1 MLLRYLLI
9 WPHICIFACL
19 PCPALPASSGM
30 SVLVR
35 RPRGSPAVVWGWVNT
50 THLLD
55 TNCYAGC
62 RFEHAQPKIALTV
75 GLSSLKVVRNST
87 RHPYRDAG
95 GRFQVTSIV
104 LYSSL
109 VILLHHLRS
118 WCTPSS
124 ELSHS
129 KTQNPLLNRLS

>member
-62 RFEHAQPKIALTV
+62 RFEHAQPKIALT
-75 GLSSLKVVRNST
+75 
-87 RHPYRDAG
+87 
-95 GRFQVTSIV
+95 GRWRQIPGDFDSFVLEFGYTFTSPTQ
-104 LYSSL
+104 L
-109 VILLHHLRS
+109 VY
-118 WCTPSS
+118 T
-124 ELSHS
+124 E
-129 KTQNPLLNRLS
+129 

>member
-62 RFEHAQPKIALTV
+62 RFEHAQPKIALTFSQ
-75 GLSSLKVVRNST
+75 SSTELDETSLQ
-87 RHPYRDAG
+87 
-95 GRFQVTSIV
+95 GRWRQIPGDFDSFVLEFGYTFTSPTQ
-104 LYSSL
+104 L
-109 VILLHHLRS
+109 VY
-118 WCTPSS
+118 T
-124 ELSHS
+124 E
-129 KTQNPLLNRLS
+129 